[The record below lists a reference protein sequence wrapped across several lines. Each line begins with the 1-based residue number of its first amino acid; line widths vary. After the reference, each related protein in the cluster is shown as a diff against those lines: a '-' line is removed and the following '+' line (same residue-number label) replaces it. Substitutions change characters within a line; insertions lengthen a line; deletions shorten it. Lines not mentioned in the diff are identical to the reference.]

1 MIVDDDE
8 DSLQQMRREVDFTGL
23 GFQPIGFFT
32 DGREALMTIGEER
45 LDVVITG
52 VDLPGFAGLE
62 FARRIYEMH
71 PGIKVIIS
79 TAYNEFSYARE
90 AVSLKVYEYIL
101 KPVDTDEFFKVLKRC
116 KDELDLERETQDNI
130 MHLEH
135 ARYRAL
141 TLMQENYL
149 NRLVVHEIEAEKLAH
164 EFSGLGIDF
173 PLQSGSYTCMLV
185 EIDTQIPDIEPDLL
199 TYAVFN
205 VSQEIILRHLEVL
218 SFRNSEGKTI
228 LIASGG
234 GREELL
240 RSARDIKDTVR
251 KALTVTV
258 SVMIGNTVTDL
269 AAVAESYKGA
279 LQALKHKFLYPP
291 DSIIDINEILKNK
304 QRFRFYLH
312 KFEENMLENI
322 KNCNLKVAK
331 ETVKAMLED
340 MYSFYPDAERIHFYV
355 QHFIDTIVREL
366 NVLGQEEGLCFT
378 VDSLPQ
384 GKEQESLDILLKW
397 FDHFCVDAIAFV
409 TDCRRGSQKLLA
421 DRAIGY
427 IHTHYNDPAI
437 SLSALC
443 RYLSINA
450 SHFSN
455 IFKVETGQTFV
466 EYLTGVRI
474 QKAKELLGTTSL
486 MTYEVAERVGY
497 PDAQYF
503 SVIFKK
509 MTGLTPKEFQKNR
522 NTWHPNESGSISL
535 DTNANT
541 TNL

>member
-199 TYAVFN
+199 TYAVLTS
-205 VSQEIILRHLEVL
+205 VRRL
-218 SFRNSEGKTI
+218 S
-228 LIASGG
+228 
-234 GREELL
+234 
-240 RSARDIKDTVR
+240 
-251 KALTVTV
+251 
-258 SVMIGNTVTDL
+258 
-269 AAVAESYKGA
+269 
-279 LQALKHKFLYPP
+279 
-291 DSIIDINEILKNK
+291 
-304 QRFRFYLH
+304 
-312 KFEENMLENI
+312 
-322 KNCNLKVAK
+322 
-331 ETVKAMLED
+331 
-340 MYSFYPDAERIHFYV
+340 
-355 QHFIDTIVREL
+355 
-366 NVLGQEEGLCFT
+366 
-378 VDSLPQ
+378 
-384 GKEQESLDILLKW
+384 
-397 FDHFCVDAIAFV
+397 
-409 TDCRRGSQKLLA
+409 
-421 DRAIGY
+421 
-427 IHTHYNDPAI
+427 
-437 SLSALC
+437 
-443 RYLSINA
+443 
-450 SHFSN
+450 
-455 IFKVETGQTFV
+455 
-466 EYLTGVRI
+466 
-474 QKAKELLGTTSL
+474 
-486 MTYEVAERVGY
+486 
-497 PDAQYF
+497 
-503 SVIFKK
+503 
-509 MTGLTPKEFQKNR
+509 
-522 NTWHPNESGSISL
+522 
-535 DTNANT
+535 
-541 TNL
+541 

>member
-8 DSLQQMRREVDFTGL
+8 DSLQQMHREIDFAGL
-23 GFQPIGFFT
+23 GFQSIGFFT
-32 DGREALMTIGEER
+32 DGWKALTTAGEER
-45 LDVVITG
+45 LDAVITG
-52 VDLPGFAGLE
+52 VDLLGLAGME
-62 FARRIYEMH
+62 FARRIYENH
-71 PGIKVIIS
+71 PGIKVIILTENS
-79 TAYNEFSYARE
+79 EFSYARE

-101 KPVDTDEFFKVLKRC
+101 KPVDTDEIYKVLKKC
-116 KDELDLERETQDNI
+116 KDELDRERETQDNI

-135 ARYRAL
+135 TRYRAL

-149 NRLVVHEIEAEKLAH
+149 NRLVVQEIEPEKLAH

-173 PLQSGSYTCMLV
+173 PLQSGGYTCMLV
-185 EIDTQIPDIEPDLL
+185 EIDTRIPDMEPDLL

-205 VSQEIILRHLEVL
+205 VSQEIILKHLEVL

-240 RSARDIKDTVR
+240 RSAREIKDTVR
-251 KALTVTV
+251 RALTLTV
-258 SVMIGNTVTDL
+258 SVMIGSTVTDL
-269 AAVAESYKGA
+269 AAVSESYKGA

-304 QRFRFYLH
+304 RKFRFYLH
-312 KFEENMLENI
+312 KFEENMLTNI
-322 KNCNLKVAK
+322 KNCNLKAAK
-331 ETVKAMLED
+331 ETIKAMLED
-340 MYSFYPDAERIHFYV
+340 MCSFYLSAERINFYV
-355 QHFIDTIVREL
+355 QHLVDTIVREL
-366 NVLGQEEGLCFT
+366 NVLGQEEELCFIA
-378 VDSLPQ
+378 DSVPHIK
-384 GKEQESLDILLKW
+384 GKESLDILLKW
-397 FDHFCVDAIAFV
+397 FDHFCVDTIAFV
-409 TDCRRGSQKLLA
+409 TDCRKGSQKLLA
-421 DRAIGY
+421 DRAVGY

-443 RYLSINA
+443 RYLCISA

-455 IFKVETGQTFV
+455 IFKAETGQTFV

-474 QKAKELLGTTSL
+474 RKAKELLGTTRL

-509 MTGLTPKEFQKNR
+509 TTGVTPKDFQKNR
-522 NTWHPNESGSISL
+522 STWHQNESGGISL
-535 DTNANT
+535 DANANT